1 MYMAKRSRHAEDVRI
16 HDSYSC
22 TKRYISRRTNSLSS
36 ANNVIHIMAKFITR
50 VELHDADY
58 DDYETLHAAMDGS
71 RMELRGTV
79 WTSQQLKKL
88 REGERH

>member
-1 MYMAKRSRHAEDVRI
+1 MAR
-16 HDSYSC
+16 
-22 TKRYISRRTNSLSS
+22 
-36 ANNVIHIMAKFITR
+36 FITR